1 MKFVCRT
8 CEAFM
13 LFQEVEP
20 IQEESLGVTF
30 GCPKCGNRISMV
42 TNPGETQLVHALG
55 VKLGGRTKAAQPL
68 ELTRE
73 TLRSSSATVGGGKC
87 PFSDVV
93 AGMER
98 DSEESNA
105 ANVEWSPEAQE
116 RLKRIPEA
124 VRPVA
129 KMVIEQMA
137 LGKGSRRVDE
147 ALMDEAKDKFVQ

>member
-1 MKFVCRT
+1 MRW
-8 CEAFM
+8 
-13 LFQEVEP
+13 
-20 IQEESLGVTF
+20 
-30 GCPKCGNRISMV
+30 
-42 TNPGETQLVHALG
+42 G
-55 VKLGGRTKAAQPL
+55 VKLGGRTRAAQPL

-73 TLRSSSATVGGGKC
+73 TLRSSSAKVDGGKC

-93 AGMER
+93 AGMEQ

-105 ANVEWSPEAQE
+105 ANVEWSPEARE

-147 ALMDEAKDKFVQ
+147 TLMDEAKDKFVQ